1 MARVG
6 LADDIGRQGTD
17 GGNGDLVG
25 GLGGELGHG
34 STERG
39 GGMGT
44 SEKCSYIPG
53 GGLLR
58 LTDI

>member
-1 MARVG
+1 MAGVG

-44 SEKCSYIPG
+44 K
-53 GGLLR
+53 
-58 LTDI
+58 

>member
-1 MARVG
+1 MAGVS

-25 GLGGELGHG
+25 GLWGELGHG

-39 GGMGT
+39 GGRGT